1 MQLRVSH
8 NLTSLFLPSVFICLS
23 IDLQVFGIGDS
34 GLKIQIEIHPNPQSI
49 INGTTVPLDHRPSW
63 KVAKEKDAFL
73 IGLTKLTLMKQR
85 QLNTGNTS
93 IGNSI
98 GNTSIGGSSG
108 NGSNTNVDGAM
119 MNNNNNN
126 NNMYMPNNMQHQ
138 QQQQNYMQPLM
149 QQQQQQQP
157 FQQQPNQPQTLYAY
171 GEHEDVQG
179 VVHLVLP
186 PGRKFESLGVKIQF
200 VGRVDMVSVTQK
212 LEQDV

>member
-1 MQLRVSH
+1 MQQSH
-8 NLTSLFLPSVFICLS
+8 ISSISIHPFPFIYPSIHR
-23 IDLQVFGIGDS
+23 LQVFGIGDS

-85 QLNTGNTS
+85 QMNT
-93 IGNSI
+93 GNSI
-98 GNTSIGGSSG
+98 GNSSS
-108 NGSNTNVDGAM
+108 GSNTNVDGAM

-126 NNMYMPNNMQHQ
+126 MYMPNNMQ

-149 QQQQQQQP
+149 QQQQQP
-157 FQQQPNQPQTLYAY
+157 FQQQQQPFQPQTLYAY

-200 VGRVDMVSVTQK
+200 VGRVDMVSITAFI
-212 LEQDV
+212 L